1 MAFITVAL
9 DRNVSLLLERV
20 VHSAAIFEP
29 EQMHQE
35 HGDHG
40 DNKQNTLQISDKFYA
55 IWRPIGPDWAQWRTD
70 RPRPDQVAKLRF
82 GSNSTLWQISLFVF
96 LQSLEG
102 ISH

>member
-35 HGDHG
+35 QD
-40 DNKQNTLQISDKFYA
+40 DNTQDTLSACDELLE
-55 IWRPIGPDWAQWRTD
+55 WS
-70 RPRPDQVAKLRF
+70 RF
-82 GSNSTLWQISLFVF
+82 TETNLS
-96 LQSLEG
+96 
-102 ISH
+102 

>member
-35 HGDHG
+35 HGDQD
-40 DNKQNTLQISDKFYA
+40 DNNQNTLSSCDE
-55 IWRPIGPDWAQWRTD
+55 
-70 RPRPDQVAKLRF
+70 
-82 GSNSTLWQISLFVF
+82 LWQWSRFTETNL
-96 LQSLEG
+96 S
-102 ISH
+102 